1 MRESNYYVE
10 GHIWQKKKTA
20 LFCEHLFLL
29 NDSVNYLGGWFIS
42 WKLSW
47 RIIYFVNHQA
57 ATYFMSRC
65 TKSLDVHLQ
74 VASPCFQIYLEID
87 IEFFS
92 FDFLPKNIKSSLHG
106 IPTKINRLATFWV
119 KFLEHRLWRKQIE
132 LSFRFRRA
140 LNETDLWS
148 IFSRFMARLCW
159 ITRES
164 K

>member
-1 MRESNYYVE
+1 MREGKYYVQ
-10 GHIWQKKKTA
+10 GHLKKNENNIILWTLLLAKR
-20 LFCEHLFLL
+20 FCELSGRIMYF
-29 NDSVNYLGGWFIS
+29 V
-42 WKLSW
+42 KLSW

-74 VASPCFQIYLEID
+74 LASPCFQIYLQID

-132 LSFRFRRA
+132 SSFRFRRA
-140 LNETDLWS
+140 QNETDLWS